1 MEIRVAK
8 SAGFCFGVSRAVE
21 MTRKLALEG
30 HCVATLGPLIHNPQC
45 VKELEDLGVVT
56 AASMQEIPSGCEVVI
71 RSHGVAA
78 CVYDELH
85 RLGYTVHDATCPFV
99 AKIHRIAQQA
109 GEEGALLL
117 VAGDAA
123 HPEVQGIV
131 GHTRGEVRVFS
142 DLEELKTILT
152 EQNAQK
158 NLVIVAQTTF
168 QVTKWLECSLFS
180 KKVCTNSK
188 IFDTICS
195 ATWTR
200 QEETE
205 KLAKEC
211 DILVVIGGHQSSNT
225 QKLYRVAA
233 KHTRAVTV
241 ETAGELRPEW
251 FAGVRVAGVTA
262 GASTPSS
269 IIEEVCNK
277 MSEVIREEEMSFE
290 EMLEQSLAPVF
301 RNKVVRGVVTGITPS
316 EITVDI
322 GAKATGFVHISE
334 MTDDPNAKMEDLVKK
349 GDELDLV
356 VIKTNDQEGTVQLSK
371 KRLEARAGQEE
382 VSKACEEGTPL
393 EVSITGVNK
402 GGLEAKYKGVNIFIP
417 ASQATARRGD
427 DLNVL
432 VRTKQNVKITEC
444 SGRRVIGSIRAILS
458 EKNAEA
464 REKFWAEAEVGKTY
478 NGTVKSLT
486 NYGAFVDIGGID
498 GLVHISELSWNRIK
512 HPSEVISVGDKIEVY
527 IKSLDPENGKVSLG
541 YKKSEDNPWEKLKNE
556 YPIGSVFTA
565 PVVSLTKFG
574 AFVRILPGV
583 DGLVHI
589 SEISNDRVEKV
600 QDVLN
605 VGDEVTV
612 KLLDVDWDK
621 KRVSLSMKA
630 LLNDSAEAG
639 EDAE

>member
-1 MEIRVAK
+1 MEIRTAK
-8 SAGFCFGVSRAVE
+8 SAGFCFGVSRAVQ
-21 MTRKLALEG
+21 MTRSLAEQG
-30 HCVATLGPLIHNPQC
+30 RRVATLGPLIHNPQC
-45 VKELEDLGVVT
+45 VAELENLGVVT
-56 AASMQEIPSGCEVVI
+56 AKNIDDIPEGYEVVI
-71 RSHGVAA
+71 RSHGVPAA
-78 CVYDELH
+78 VAEELAA
-85 RLGYTVHDATCPFV
+85 RGFVVHDATCPFV
-99 AKIHRIAQQA
+99 AKIHRIAQSA
-109 GEEGALLL
+109 GEEGTLLL
-117 VAGDAA
+117 VAGDAS
-123 HPEVQGIV
+123 HPEVEGIV
-131 GHTRGEVRVFS
+131 GHANGKVQVFA
-142 DLEELKTILT
+142 DAEELSTILS

-158 NLVIVAQTTF
+158 NPIIVAQTTF
-168 QVTKWLECSLFS
+168 QVTKWSESTLFA
-180 KKVCTNSK
+180 KKVCTNPK

-200 QEETE
+200 QEEAE

-211 DILVVIGGHQSSNT
+211 DIMVVIGGHQSSNT
-225 QKLYRVAA
+225 QKLYKVAA
-233 KHTRAVTV
+233 RHTRAVTV
-241 ETAGELRPEW
+241 ETADELRPEW
-251 FAGVRVAGVTA
+251 FAGVRIAGVTA
-262 GASTPSS
+262 GASTPAS
-269 IIEEVCNK
+269 IIEEVCKK
-277 MSEVIREEEMSFE
+277 MSEIREEEMSFE
-290 EMLEQSLAPVF
+290 ELFEQYSAPVF

-334 MTDDPNAKMEDLVKK
+334 MSDDPNAKMEDLVKV
-349 GDELDLV
+349 GDELELI

-382 VSKACEEGTPL
+382 VSKACEEGSAL
-393 EVSITGVNK
+393 EVTITGVNK

-427 DLNVL
+427 DLSVL
-432 VRTKQNVKITEC
+432 VKTKQNVKITEC

-458 EKNAEA
+458 EKSAAA
-464 REKFWAEAEVGKTY
+464 REQFWAEAEVGKTY
-478 NGTVKSLT
+478 TGTVKSLT

-512 HPSEVISVGDKIEVY
+512 HPSEVVSVGDEIEVY
-527 IKSLDPENGKVSLG
+527 IRNLDAENSKVSLG
-541 YKKSEDNPWEKLKNE
+541 FKKVEDNPWEKLKNE

-589 SEISNDRVEKV
+589 SEISTDRVEKV

-630 LLNDSAEAG
+630 LLVEASEEAAE
-639 EDAE
+639 

>member
-1 MEIRVAK
+1 MEICVAA
-8 SAGFCFGVSRAVE
+8 SAGFCFGVSRAVQLTE
-21 MTRKLALEG
+21 RLAQEG
-30 HCVATLGPLIHNPQC
+30 RRVATLGPLIHNPQC
-45 VKELEDLGVVT
+45 VARLESMGVVT
-56 AASMQEIPSGCEVVI
+56 AASIEDIPAEYEVVI
-71 RSHGVAA
+71 RSHGVSAA
-78 CVYDELH
+78 VEEELC
-85 RLGYTVHDATCPFV
+85 RRGFVVHDATCPFV
-99 AKIHRIAQQA
+99 AKIHRLARQA
-109 GEEGALLL
+109 GQEGRFLL
-117 VAGDAA
+117 VAGDAS

-131 GHTRGEVRVFS
+131 GHTDGEVRVFS
-142 DLEELKTILT
+142 DLEQLQAILK
-152 EQNAQK
+152 EQSAQK
-158 NLVIVAQTTF
+158 NPMIVAQTTF
-168 QVTKWLECSLFS
+168 QVTKWSECTLFA

-200 QEETE
+200 QQETE

-211 DILVVIGGHQSSNT
+211 DLMVVIGGHQSSNT
-225 QKLYRVAA
+225 QKLCRVAERFA
-233 KHTRAVTV
+233 RTVTV
-241 ETAGELRPEW
+241 ETADELQPQW
-251 FAGVRVAGVTA
+251 LYGVQRVGVTA

-269 IIEEVCNK
+269 IIEEVCKK
-277 MSEVIREEEMSFE
+277 MSEAIREEEMSFE
-290 EMLEQSLAPVF
+290 EMLEKSLAPVF
-301 RNKVVRGVVTGITPS
+301 RNKVVRGVVTGISPS

-382 VSKACEEGTPL
+382 VAKACEEGTPL
-393 EVSITGVNK
+393 EVNITGVNK

-432 VRTKQNVKITEC
+432 VKTKQTVKITEC
-444 SGRRVIGSIRAILS
+444 SGRRVIGSIRAILE
-458 EKNAEA
+458 EKNAVA

-478 NGTVKSLT
+478 TGIVKSLT

-512 HPSEVISVGDKIEVY
+512 HPSEVVSVGDTIEVY
-527 IKSLDPENGKVSLG
+527 IRSLDRENNKVSLG
-541 YKKSEDNPWEKLKNE
+541 YKKAEDNPWEKLKNE

-589 SEISNDRVEKV
+589 SEISRERVEKV

-630 LLNDSAEAG
+630 VQADEADNG
-639 EDAE
+639 DEE

>member
-1 MEIRVAK
+1 MEIKIAK
-8 SAGFCFGVSRAVE
+8 SAGFCFGVSRAVQ
-21 MTRKLALEG
+21 MTRELAASG
-30 HCVATLGPLIHNPQC
+30 RKVATLGPLIHNPQC
-45 VKELEDLGVVT
+45 VAELESLGVVT
-56 AASMQEIPSGCEVVI
+56 ASSIDDIPAGYEVVI
-71 RSHGVAA
+71 RSHGVPAA
-78 CVYDELH
+78 VKKELQA
-85 RLGYTVHDATCPFV
+85 RGFTVHDATCPFV
-99 AKIHRIAQQA
+99 AKIHRIAQKA
-109 GEEGALLL
+109 GEEGRLLL

-131 GHTRGEVRVFS
+131 GHTVGEVLVFA
-142 DLEELKTILT
+142 DAEELSAILT

-158 NLVIVAQTTF
+158 NPVIVAQTTF
-168 QVTKWLECSLFS
+168 QVTKWLESS
-180 KKVCTNSK
+180 QIAKKVCTNLN
-188 IFDTICS
+188 FNDTICS

-200 QEETE
+200 QEEAE

-211 DILVVIGGHQSSNT
+211 DLMVVIGGHQSSNT

-233 KHTRAVTV
+233 RHTRAVTV
-241 ETAGELRPEW
+241 ETADEFLPAWLE
-251 FAGVRVAGVTA
+251 GVRVAGITA
-262 GASTPSS
+262 GASTPAS
-269 IIEEVCNK
+269 IIEEVYNK
-277 MSEVIREEEMSFE
+277 MSEAIREEMSFE
-290 EMLEQSLAPVF
+290 EMLEQSLQPVS

-334 MTDDPNAKMEDLVKK
+334 MSDDPNAKMEELVKK

-356 VIKTNDQEGTVQLSK
+356 VIKTNDQEGIVQLSK

-382 VSKACEEGTPL
+382 VSKACEEGTAL
-393 EVSITGVNK
+393 EVTITGVNK

-427 DLNVL
+427 DLTVL
-432 VRTKQNVKITEC
+432 VKTKQVVKITEC
-444 SGRRVIGSIRAILS
+444 SGRRVIGSIRAILN
-458 EKNAEA
+458 EKTAAA
-464 REKFWAEAEVGKTY
+464 RELFWAEAEVGKTY
-478 NGTVKSLT
+478 TGSVKSLT

-498 GLVHISELSWNRIK
+498 GLVHISELSWNRVK
-512 HPSEVISVGDKIEVY
+512 HPSEVVSVGDEIEVY
-527 IKSLDPENGKVSLG
+527 IRSLDAENGKVSLG
-541 YKKSEDNPWEKLKNE
+541 FKKTEDNPWEKLKNE

-589 SEISNDRVEKV
+589 SEISTDRVEKV

-630 LLNDSAEAG
+630 LLVEAS
-639 EDAE
+639 ESNDAE

>member
-1 MEIRVAK
+1 MEIRVAE
-8 SAGFCFGVSRAVE
+8 SAGFCFGVSRAVQ
-21 MTRKLALEG
+21 MTRALAEEG
-30 HCVATLGPLIHNPQC
+30 RRVATLGPLIHNPQC
-45 VKELEDLGVVT
+45 VAELESLGVVT
-56 AASMQEIPSGCEVVI
+56 AKSIDDIPAGYEVVI
-71 RSHGVAA
+71 RSHGVPAA
-78 CVYDELH
+78 VLQELQT
-85 RLGYTVHDATCPFV
+85 RGFVVHDATCPFV
-99 AKIHRIAQQA
+99 AKIHRIAQKA
-109 GEEGALLL
+109 GEDDALLL
-117 VAGDAA
+117 VAGDAS
-123 HPEVQGIV
+123 HPEVEGIV
-131 GHTRGEVRVFS
+131 GHTAGEVRVFS
-142 DLEELKTILT
+142 DPEELSAILS

-158 NLVIVAQTTF
+158 NAVIVAQTTF
-168 QVTKWLECSLFS
+168 QVTKWLESTRIA

-188 IFDTICS
+188 INDTICS

-200 QEETE
+200 QDETE

-211 DILVVIGGHQSSNT
+211 DLMVVIGGHQSSNT

-233 KHTRAVTV
+233 KHTRTVTV
-241 ETAGELRPEW
+241 ETADELQPGL
-251 FAGVRVAGVTA
+251 FAGVRIAGVTA
-262 GASTPSS
+262 GASTPAS
-269 IIEEVCNK
+269 IIEEVCKK
-277 MSEVIREEEMSFE
+277 MSEAIREEMSFE
-290 EMLEQSLAPVF
+290 EMLEQSLQSV
-301 RNKVVRGVVTGITPS
+301 RINKVVRGVVTGITPS

-334 MTDDPNAKMEDLVKK
+334 MTEDPNAKMEDLVKK

-356 VIKTNDQEGTVQLSK
+356 VIKTNDQEGIVQLSK

-382 VSKACEEGTPL
+382 VSKACEEGTAL
-393 EVSITGVNK
+393 EVTITGVNK

-427 DLNVL
+427 DLSVL
-432 VRTKQNVKITEC
+432 VKTKQVVKITEC
-444 SGRRVIGSIRAILS
+444 SGRRVIGSIRAILN
-458 EKNAEA
+458 EKNAAA
-464 REKFWAEAEVGKTY
+464 REQFWAEAEVGKTY
-478 NGTVKSLT
+478 AGVVKSLT

-512 HPSEVISVGDKIEVY
+512 HPSEVVSVGDEIEVY
-527 IKSLDPENGKVSLG
+527 IRNLDAENGKVSLG
-541 YKKSEDNPWEKLKNE
+541 YKKTEDNPWEKLKNE

-589 SEISNDRVEKV
+589 SEISTDRVEKV

-612 KLLDVDWDK
+612 KLLEVDWDK

-630 LLNDSAEAG
+630 LLVEASDESAE
-639 EDAE
+639 

>member
-8 SAGFCFGVSRAVE
+8 SAGFCFGVSRAVQ
-21 MTRKLALEG
+21 MTRDLAEQG
-30 HCVATLGPLIHNPQC
+30 RRVATLGPLIHNPQC
-45 VKELEDLGVVT
+45 VAELESKGVVT
-56 AASMQEIPSGCEVVI
+56 ADSIDDIPSGYEVVI
-71 RSHGVAA
+71 RSHGVPAA
-78 CVYDELH
+78 VTEELKK
-85 RLGYTVHDATCPFV
+85 RGFVIHDATCPFV
-99 AKIHRIAQQA
+99 AKIHRIAQNA
-109 GEEGALLL
+109 GEENTLLL
-117 VAGDAA
+117 VAGDAS

-131 GHTRGEVRVFS
+131 GHTAGKVRVFS
-142 DLEELKTILT
+142 DAEELSAILN

-158 NLVIVAQTTF
+158 NPIIVAQTTF
-168 QVTKWLECSLFS
+168 QVTKWSESTLFA
-180 KKVCTNSK
+180 KKVCTNPK

-200 QEETE
+200 QEEAE

-211 DILVVIGGHQSSNT
+211 DLMVVIGGHQSSNT
-225 QKLYRVAA
+225 QKLCKVAA
-233 KHTRAVTV
+233 MHTRTVTV
-241 ETAGELRPEW
+241 ETADELLSDW
-251 FAGVRVAGVTA
+251 FDGVQVAGVTA
-262 GASTPSS
+262 GASTPAS
-269 IIEEVCNK
+269 IIEEVCKK
-277 MSEVIREEEMSFE
+277 MSEIREEEMSFE
-290 EMLEQSLAPVF
+290 ELFEQYSAPVF

-334 MTDDPNAKMEDLVKK
+334 MSDDPNAKMEDLVKV
-349 GDELDLV
+349 GDELELI

-382 VSKACEEGTPL
+382 VSKACEEGSPL
-393 EVSITGVNK
+393 EVTITGVNK

-427 DLNVL
+427 DLSVL
-432 VRTKQNVKITEC
+432 VKTKQNVKITEC
-444 SGRRVIGSIRAILS
+444 SGRRVIGSIRAILN
-458 EKNAEA
+458 EKSAAA
-464 REKFWAEAEVGKTY
+464 REQFWAEAEVGKTY
-478 NGTVKSLT
+478 TGAVKSLT

-512 HPSEVISVGDKIEVY
+512 HPSEVVSVGDEIEVY
-527 IKSLDPENGKVSLG
+527 IRNLDAENGKVSLG
-541 YKKSEDNPWEKLKNE
+541 FKKVEDNPWEKLKNE

-589 SEISNDRVEKV
+589 SEISTDRVEKV

-630 LLNDSAEAG
+630 LLVEASEEAAE
-639 EDAE
+639 

>member
-1 MEIRVAK
+1 MEIRVAR
-8 SAGFCFGVSRAVE
+8 SAGFCFGVSRAVK
-21 MTRKLALEG
+21 MTRDLAAG
-30 HCVATLGPLIHNPQC
+30 GRRVATLGPLIHNPQC
-45 VKELEDLGVVT
+45 VAELESLGVVT
-56 AASMQEIPSGCEVVI
+56 AGSIDEIPAGYEVVI
-71 RSHGVAA
+71 RSHGVPAA
-78 CVYDELH
+78 VYEELKN
-85 RLGYTVHDATCPFV
+85 RGLTVHDATCPFV
-99 AKIHRIAQQA
+99 AKIHRIAQRA
-109 GEEGALLL
+109 GEEDRLLL
-117 VAGDAA
+117 VAGDAS

-131 GHTRGEVRVFS
+131 GHTVGKVRVFA
-142 DLEELKTILT
+142 DAQELSSILS

-158 NLVIVAQTTF
+158 NPIIVAQTTF
-168 QVTKWLECSLFS
+168 QVTKWLESS
-180 KKVCTNSK
+180 EIAKKVCTNSE
-188 IFDTICS
+188 FNDTICS

-211 DILVVIGGHQSSNT
+211 DLMVVIGGHQSSNT

-233 KHTRAVTV
+233 RHTRAVTV
-241 ETAGELRPEW
+241 ETADEFLPEW
-251 FAGVRVAGVTA
+251 LEGVRVAGITA
-262 GASTPSS
+262 GASTPASV
-269 IIEEVCNK
+269 IEEVYNK
-277 MSEVIREEEMSFE
+277 MSEAIREEMSFE
-290 EMLEQSLAPVF
+290 EMLEQSLQPVS

-334 MTDDPNAKMEDLVKK
+334 MSDDPNAKMEELVKK

-356 VIKTNDQEGTVQLSK
+356 VIKTNDQEGIVQLSK

-382 VSKACEEGTPL
+382 VSKACEEGSAL
-393 EVSITGVNK
+393 EVTVTGVNK

-432 VRTKQNVKITEC
+432 VKTKQVVKITEC
-444 SGRRVIGSIRAILS
+444 SGRRVIGSIRAILN
-458 EKNAEA
+458 EKSAAA
-464 REKFWAEAEVGKTY
+464 RELFWAEAEVGKTY
-478 NGTVKSLT
+478 TGTVKSLT
-486 NYGAFVDIGGID
+486 NYGAFVDVGGID

-512 HPSEVISVGDKIEVY
+512 HPSEVVSVGDEIEVY
-527 IKSLDPENGKVSLG
+527 IRSLDAENGKVSLG
-541 YKKSEDNPWEKLKNE
+541 FKKTEDNPWEKLKNE

-589 SEISNDRVEKV
+589 SEISTDRVEKV

-630 LLNDSAEAG
+630 LLVEAS
-639 EDAE
+639 ESNDAE

>member
-8 SAGFCFGVSRAVE
+8 SAGFCFGVSRAVK
-21 MTRKLALEG
+21 MTRDLAAEG
-30 HCVATLGPLIHNPQC
+30 RRVATLGPLIHNPQC
-45 VKELEDLGVVT
+45 VAELEAMGVVT
-56 AASMQEIPSGCEVVI
+56 AGSIDEIPAGYEVVI
-71 RSHGVAA
+71 RSHGVSAA
-78 CVYDELH
+78 VYEELQK
-85 RLGYTVHDATCPFV
+85 RGLTVHDATCPFV
-99 AKIHRIAQQA
+99 AKIHRIAQRA
-109 GEEGALLL
+109 GEEGRLLL
-117 VAGDAA
+117 VAGDAS

-131 GHTRGEVRVFS
+131 GHTVGKVRVFA
-142 DLEELKTILT
+142 DAQELSSILS

-158 NLVIVAQTTF
+158 NPIIVAQTTF
-168 QVTKWLECSLFS
+168 QVTKWLESS
-180 KKVCTNSK
+180 EIAKKVCTNSE
-188 IFDTICS
+188 FNDTICS

-211 DILVVIGGHQSSNT
+211 DLMVVIGGHQSSNT

-241 ETAGELRPEW
+241 ETADEFLPEW
-251 FAGVRVAGVTA
+251 LEGVRVAGITA
-262 GASTPSS
+262 GASTPASV
-269 IIEEVCNK
+269 IEEVYNK
-277 MSEVIREEEMSFE
+277 MSEAIREEMSFE
-290 EMLEQSLAPVF
+290 EMLEQSLQPVS

-334 MTDDPNAKMEDLVKK
+334 MSDDPNAKMEELVKK

-356 VIKTNDQEGTVQLSK
+356 VIKTNDQEGIVQLSK

-382 VSKACEEGTPL
+382 VSKACEEGSAL
-393 EVSITGVNK
+393 EVTITGVNK

-432 VRTKQNVKITEC
+432 VKTKQIVKITEC
-444 SGRRVIGSIRAILS
+444 SGRRVIGSIRAILN
-458 EKNAEA
+458 EKSAAA
-464 REKFWAEAEVGKTY
+464 RELFWAEAEVGKTY
-478 NGTVKSLT
+478 TGTVKSLT
-486 NYGAFVDIGGID
+486 NYGAFVDVGGID

-512 HPSEVISVGDKIEVY
+512 HPSEVVSVGDEIEVY
-527 IKSLDPENGKVSLG
+527 IRSLDAENGKVSLG
-541 YKKSEDNPWEKLKNE
+541 FKKTEDNPWEKLKNE

-589 SEISNDRVEKV
+589 SEISTDRVEKV

-630 LLNDSAEAG
+630 LLVEAS
-639 EDAE
+639 ESNDAE

>member
-1 MEIRVAK
+1 MEICVAA
-8 SAGFCFGVSRAVE
+8 SAGFCFGVSRAVQLTE
-21 MTRKLALEG
+21 RLAQEG
-30 HCVATLGPLIHNPQC
+30 RRVATLGPLIHNPQC
-45 VKELEDLGVVT
+45 VARLERMGVVT
-56 AASMQEIPSGCEVVI
+56 AASIEDIPAGYEVVI
-71 RSHGVAA
+71 RSHGVSAA
-78 CVYDELH
+78 VEEEL
-85 RLGYTVHDATCPFV
+85 RRRGFVVHDATCPFV
-99 AKIHRIAQQA
+99 AKIHRLARQA
-109 GEEGALLL
+109 GQEGRFLL
-117 VAGDAA
+117 VAGDAS

-131 GHTRGEVRVFS
+131 GHTDGEVRVFS
-142 DLEELKTILT
+142 DLEQLQAILK
-152 EQNAQK
+152 EQSAQK
-158 NLVIVAQTTF
+158 NPMIVAQTTF
-168 QVTKWLECSLFS
+168 QVTKWSECTLFA

-200 QEETE
+200 QQETE

-211 DILVVIGGHQSSNT
+211 DLMVVIGGHQSSNT
-225 QKLYRVAA
+225 QKLCRVAERFA
-233 KHTRAVTV
+233 RTVTV
-241 ETAGELRPEW
+241 ETADELQPQW
-251 FAGVRVAGVTA
+251 LYGMQRVGVTA

-269 IIEEVCNK
+269 IIEEVCKK
-277 MSEVIREEEMSFE
+277 MSEAIREEEMSFE
-290 EMLEQSLAPVF
+290 EMLEKSLAPVF
-301 RNKVVRGVVTGITPS
+301 RNKVVRGVVTGISPS

-382 VSKACEEGTPL
+382 VAKACEEGTPL
-393 EVSITGVNK
+393 EVNITGVNK

-432 VRTKQNVKITEC
+432 VKTKQTVKITEC
-444 SGRRVIGSIRAILS
+444 SGRRVIGSIRAILE
-458 EKNAEA
+458 EKNAVA

-478 NGTVKSLT
+478 TGTVKSLT

-512 HPSEVISVGDKIEVY
+512 HPSEVVSVGDTIEVY
-527 IKSLDPENGKVSLG
+527 IHSLDRENNKVSLG
-541 YKKSEDNPWEKLKNE
+541 YKKAEDNPWEKLKNE

-589 SEISNDRVEKV
+589 SEISRERVEKV

-630 LLNDSAEAG
+630 VQADEADNG
-639 EDAE
+639 DEE

>member
-1 MEIRVAK
+1 MEIKIAK
-8 SAGFCFGVSRAVE
+8 SAGFCFGVSRAVQ
-21 MTRKLALEG
+21 MTRELAASG
-30 HCVATLGPLIHNPQC
+30 RKVATLGPLIHNPQC
-45 VKELEDLGVVT
+45 VAELESLGVVT
-56 AASMQEIPSGCEVVI
+56 ASSIEDIPAGYEVVI
-71 RSHGVAA
+71 RSHGVPAA
-78 CVYDELH
+78 VKKELQA
-85 RLGYTVHDATCPFV
+85 RGFTVHDATCPFV
-99 AKIHRIAQQA
+99 AKIHRIAQKA
-109 GEEGALLL
+109 GEEGRLLL

-131 GHTRGEVRVFS
+131 GHTVGEVLVFA
-142 DLEELKTILT
+142 DAEELSAILT

-158 NLVIVAQTTF
+158 NPVIVAQTTF
-168 QVTKWLECSLFS
+168 QVTKWLESS
-180 KKVCTNSK
+180 QIAKKVCTNLN
-188 IFDTICS
+188 FNDTICS

-211 DILVVIGGHQSSNT
+211 DLMVVIGGHQSSNT

-233 KHTRAVTV
+233 RHTRAVTV
-241 ETAGELRPEW
+241 ETADEFLPAWLE
-251 FAGVRVAGVTA
+251 GVRVAGITA
-262 GASTPSS
+262 GASTPAS
-269 IIEEVCNK
+269 IIEEVYNK
-277 MSEVIREEEMSFE
+277 MSEAIREEMSFE
-290 EMLEQSLAPVF
+290 EMLEQSLQPVS

-334 MTDDPNAKMEDLVKK
+334 MSDDPNAKMEELVKK

-356 VIKTNDQEGTVQLSK
+356 VIKTNDQEGIVQLSK

-382 VSKACEEGTPL
+382 VSKACEEGTAL
-393 EVSITGVNK
+393 EVTITGVNK

-427 DLNVL
+427 DLTVL
-432 VRTKQNVKITEC
+432 VKTKQVVKITEC
-444 SGRRVIGSIRAILS
+444 SGRRVIGSIRAILN
-458 EKNAEA
+458 EKTAAA
-464 REKFWAEAEVGKTY
+464 RELFWAEAEVGKTY
-478 NGTVKSLT
+478 TGSVKSLT

-498 GLVHISELSWNRIK
+498 GLVHISELSWNRVK
-512 HPSEVISVGDKIEVY
+512 HPSEVVSVGDEIEVY
-527 IKSLDPENGKVSLG
+527 IRSLDAENGKVSLG
-541 YKKSEDNPWEKLKNE
+541 FKKTEDNPWEKLKNE

-589 SEISNDRVEKV
+589 SEISTDRVEKV

-630 LLNDSAEAG
+630 LLVEAS
-639 EDAE
+639 ESNDAE